1 MQIDQWTAFIAS
13 VSNDA
18 EAEDVLKSGD
28 VAKIAMLAQS
38 RGFNFTERDIE
49 DANLESGALGEEI
62 LERISGAMRGI
73 FR

>member
-1 MQIDQWTAFIAS
+1 MQIDQWTAFVANI
-13 VSNDA
+13 SNDTEA
-18 EAEDVLKSGD
+18 EAVLKSGD

-49 DANLESGALGEEI
+49 DANLAPGELGEEA
-62 LERISGAMRGI
+62 LERVSGAMRGI